1 MRSQKLLI
9 FFVLIIIDFKIC
21 LISQI
26 FTATKLEQRN
36 NNNKEKLQKK
46 NFSKTLNAGKN
57 EEKSINVDKVC
68 NQLSGFRHKVHL
80 N

>member
-1 MRSQKLLI
+1 M
-9 FFVLIIIDFKIC
+9 F

-26 FTATKLEQRN
+26 FTAIKLEQRN
-36 NNNKEKLQKK
+36 NNNKEIHKKK
-46 NFSKTLNAGKN
+46 NFSQPKHRELKKN
-57 EEKSINVDKVC
+57 EEKSINVDKVF